1 MPVKKIEEE
10 ELIRLLK
17 AKDKDAFTY
26 LYDHYSTA
34 LYGIAF
40 RIVNKE
46 EIAQDILQEVFLKI
60 WKNIDNY
67 NPSKGRLYTW
77 LLNITRNYAIDHFRS
92 SDFQHQNKIQNLE
105 DSVSAVDKQMQGTM
119 LSDHIGLKE
128 TIAELKPEYKQ
139 MIDLLYYKG
148 YTHDEVANEFN
159 IPLGTVKTRIRTAI
173 MQLRDKLKVT

>member
-46 EIAQDILQEVFLKI
+46 EIAQDILDRK
-60 WKNIDNY
+60 
-67 NPSKGRLYTW
+67 
-77 LLNITRNYAIDHFRS
+77 
-92 SDFQHQNKIQNLE
+92 
-105 DSVSAVDKQMQGTM
+105 SVV
-119 LSDHIGLKE
+119 
-128 TIAELKPEYKQ
+128 
-139 MIDLLYYKG
+139 
-148 YTHDEVANEFN
+148 
-159 IPLGTVKTRIRTAI
+159 
-173 MQLRDKLKVT
+173 